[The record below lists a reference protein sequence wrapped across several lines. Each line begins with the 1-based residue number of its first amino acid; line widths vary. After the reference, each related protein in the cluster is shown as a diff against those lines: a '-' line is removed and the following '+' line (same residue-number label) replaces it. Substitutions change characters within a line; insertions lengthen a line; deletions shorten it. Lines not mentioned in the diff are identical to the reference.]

1 MNNQISSKE
10 QLIGY
15 CKEIVRADGLQA
27 ISIRSVAKKAG
38 MSVGAVYNYFPSKGE
53 LLAETIGSIWS
64 EIFHFSEET
73 FHFDDF
79 TKCLEALL
87 QSVEQ
92 GKAIYPDFF
101 SSYAL
106 VMAFDDKI
114 MGSKMMERYWQ
125 HIKQAL
131 LNALTQDKKI
141 RENVFDSHLTSER
154 YVEYVFELFLYTMT
168 NDGSYKG
175 ILKLV
180 RNSIYAE

>member
-1 MNNQISSKE
+1 
-10 QLIGY
+10 
-15 CKEIVRADGLQA
+15 
-27 ISIRSVAKKAG
+27 
-38 MSVGAVYNYFPSKGE
+38 
-53 LLAETIGSIWS
+53 
-64 EIFHFSEET
+64 
-73 FHFDDF
+73 
-79 TKCLEALL
+79 
-87 QSVEQ
+87 
-92 GKAIYPDFF
+92 
-101 SSYAL
+101 
-106 VMAFDDKI
+106 MAFDDKI